1 VHDVAVRA
9 LALLSVCWWSCAPRP
24 TGTFLPATDGAVVS
38 GPDGGAGC
46 SSCLRWGNPKALG
59 AIQAPIVELSGL
71 VASPAQPNVL
81 FAHNDSGDTPRFFA
95 ISASDGST
103 LQEFVLDG
111 ATHVDWEDLA
121 LGPCAT
127 GSCLFLGDIGDNRK
141 ARSDYAL
148 YRVPE
153 PRVTAGGAITKVPFE
168 KIPYAYPSGEKHNA
182 EALFAHPVTGRL
194 YLISKEDRGQ
204 PSGLYRFPE
213 VLAAQVSVTLEL
225 VLTLPVPTA
234 TDQQLT
240 GVSVSPCADAVLVR
254 LYNRLLQ
261 FDVPD
266 GGALEDAFRQPFAEV
281 PVAQEPQG
289 EAVAYAAD
297 GRSFF
302 TASEAVVGAPPLYQ
316 STCR

>member
-1 VHDVAVRA
+1 VHDVLVRA
-9 LALLSVCWWSCAPRP
+9 LILLSVWWWSCAPRP
-24 TGTFLPATDGAVVS
+24 TGTFLPATDAAVANGS
-38 GPDGGAGC
+38 DAGLC
-46 SSCLRWGNPKALG
+46 STCLRWANPRALG
-59 AIQAPIVELSGL
+59 PIQAPIVELSGL
-71 VASPAQPNVL
+71 VASRSQPNVL

-95 ISASDGST
+95 ISARDGST
-103 LQEFVLDG
+103 LQEFVLEG

-127 GSCLFLGDIGDNRK
+127 GWCLFLGDIGDNRK
-141 ARSDYAL
+141 VRTDYAI

-153 PRVTAGGAITKVPFE
+153 PQVTAGGAITRVPFE

-182 EALFAHPVTGRL
+182 EALFAHPATGRL

-261 FDVPD
+261 FQVPD
-266 GGALEDAFRQPFAEV
+266 GGTLEDAFREPFVAV

-289 EAVAYAAD
+289 EAVAWAAD

-302 TASEAVVGAPPLYQ
+302 TASEAVGDVPPLYQ
-316 STCR
+316 SICR